1 MIYAKHVICTGY
13 LITGWENLLWFR
25 FFGFLSVVIV
35 SLPFQNASKELQNS
49 YCLMLAVLNC
59 KTLSVA
65 RKESLCMVFIDL

>member
-13 LITGWENLLWFR
+13 LITGWENLFC
-25 FFGFLSVVIV
+25 FFSFFFSVVIV
-35 SLPFQNASKELQNS
+35 SLPFQNASKELQSS